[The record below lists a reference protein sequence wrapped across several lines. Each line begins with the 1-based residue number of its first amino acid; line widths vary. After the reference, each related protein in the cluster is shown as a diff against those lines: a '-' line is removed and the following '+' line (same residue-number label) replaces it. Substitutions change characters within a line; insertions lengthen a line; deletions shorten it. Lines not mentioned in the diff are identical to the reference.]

1 MSLDQ
6 GICDI
11 RAWSSAVSAIQ
22 GRWIALA
29 WVSVIGPSVEQV
41 EYRLQDSAGCA
52 ARREDDQ
59 AQGTPQ
65 QPHEQHMHR
74 PADDRGLMWIGQ
86 GLGEFG
92 IIPQTPLT
100 PDQYATARALTDGVH
115 PWSGE
120 VLVPAKHAVDPRA
133 KLPAAPLLAALEAAA
148 AQQGSTVQERLADRP
163 AVAGRVTRMARGISR
178 QGEAHLMAV
187 TEIEQVAR
195 ATGLD
200 VGEAYTAD
208 ELAGARRWR
217 TGRVRIGNRGYDL
230 TLDVAKSLSVLYGLA
245 GREFAAELEAVFAEA
260 VVETVGAVEGWAAYG
275 LRGHQGD
282 GQVAEREES
291 TGLLGWVMWH
301 RTARPVNGAAP
312 DPHLHA
318 HVTIA
323 NLVRGRHDGRWS
335 AIGAGGRDIHRHAH
349 AADALLKARIRRVLT
364 ERYGIAWS
372 RDPHTGAWE
381 IAAIPEPVRG
391 LFSKRDGQVKELLAR
406 LGKPYDETSRQARK
420 VASAQSRQR
429 KQHDTDEVDLRAD
442 WRRQLAAE
450 GIDADTLVRACR
462 QGGGLPARPSTEQ
475 IAAWI
480 WRAEGGLTAHRKVV
494 TRADVLAAVIDA
506 LPDGV
511 TDVAEAETLTDE
523 VLRHAPAVHLPESG
537 PNHLSNAE
545 RFTSRDVLD
554 AENAI
559 LARVRRRYDGGVAV
573 LDARTV
579 RMAVDA
585 FEVGN
590 AVELSGEQ
598 RAALQRVLMAGH
610 GVEAIIGVA
619 GAGKTTLMAAVKTA
633 FEARGL
639 VVRGAATAAVAAAN
653 LTAESGIAAHT
664 VAGWLRRIRD
674 PDRRGLR
681 GVDVLVV
688 DEAAMVDD
696 RELAALLQ
704 EAERRSTKVVLVG
717 DPLQLRAVGVGGGFG
732 AVHRQIGGLTL
743 RHNRRQRD
751 PLERKALELW
761 RAHQRGEA
769 LQVWS
774 QSERVRTGRGAD
786 DTMARLIADWAA
798 ARQPYRTGDREAVH
812 DELADVLVL
821 AGTNEA
827 VERLN
832 LAARAV
838 RCDLGEI
845 TGPERTYRIAGG
857 RSITLAVGDHVR
869 VRRNDYRARRGE
881 GELNVLNGYRGTVVA
896 IDVRDRVQVE
906 WRRSGPDGP
915 ALATEWISRRFIAE
929 GGLSYGTAMTV
940 AAAQGLTAEHALVY
954 GMGLDPHT
962 LYSAMARDR
971 ATARLY
977 LPLELLEG
985 DEDRARYGEVR
996 GDDHELQR
1004 ALAAYTATLQGDR
1017 TDKLLTPE
1025 PVAPRS
1031 AGKRKPGS
1039 RRDREDQRET
1049 DRDVSRVDDV
1059 TPEPGE
1065 GQSQCDAE
1073 REALVA
1079 VRRAAAA
1086 LALAQ
1091 SPYGVGLLAEGELH
1105 SRLDELDRQITAAE
1119 TELRAAEWDRRRIA
1133 EAGGGPSERQL
1144 IAKRD
1149 RLNEQVRRIEAA
1161 SSAAGRL
1168 RRTVAAATDN
1178 REPSELRQ
1186 RELDLIGELGTLR
1199 PWERSRR
1206 RELEAAL
1213 RRVDEQ
1219 RTRLRQQRDD
1229 LAQSVAELRRAAQ
1242 EAAEQAPPEVTWP
1255 LVRRR
1260 RDDLDRD
1267 LIVAQ
1272 RGARSQDVVDAARRA
1287 EAADGNRVLLRRQ
1300 HAAVEQE
1307 VARRKAMSPE
1317 RRRVEEAVRM
1327 EHAAQAHSGRNLD
1340 QARTNHVEREMET
1353 SRLLDREEASR
1364 DHGHDR

>member
-1 MSLDQ
+1 M
-6 GICDI
+6 
-11 RAWSSAVSAIQ
+11 
-22 GRWIALA
+22 
-29 WVSVIGPSVEQV
+29 SVIGPSTQQV
-41 EYRLQDSAGCA
+41 EYRLQDGAGCGA
-52 ARREDDQ
+52 HREDDR
-59 AQGTPQ
+59 AEGAPPQ
-65 QPHEQHMHR
+65 QPHEQLTYL
-74 PADDRGLMWIGQ
+74 ADERGLMWIGQ

-100 PDQYATARALTDGVH
+100 PDQYATARALMNGVH

-148 AQQGSTVQERLADRP
+148 AEQGTTVQERLSDRP
-163 AVAGRVTRMARGISR
+163 AVARRVARMARGISR
-178 QGEAHLMAV
+178 QGEAHLMTV

-195 ATGLD
+195 AADLD
-200 VGEAYTAD
+200 VGEAYPAD
-208 ELAGARRWR
+208 ELAAARRWR
-217 TGRVRIGNRGYDL
+217 TGRVRVGNRGYDL

-245 GREFAAELEAVFAEA
+245 GREFAAELETVFADA

-301 RTARPVNGAAP
+301 RTARPVDGAAP

-323 NLVRGRHDGRWS
+323 NLVRGRGDGRWS
-335 AIGAGGRDIHRHAH
+335 AIAAGGRDIHRHAH

-364 ERYGIAWS
+364 ERYGISWI

-381 IAAIPEPVRG
+381 IAAIPERVRV
-391 LFSKRDGQVKELLAR
+391 LFSKRDGQVKELLAQ
-406 LGKPYDETSRQARK
+406 LGKPYEQASRRARK
-420 VASAQSRQR
+420 VAAAESRQHKR
-429 KQHDTDEVDLRAD
+429 DDVGDVDLRAD
-442 WRRQLAAE
+442 WLRQLSAE
-450 GIDADTLVRACR
+450 GIDADTLIQAS
-462 QGGGLPARPSTEQ
+462 QQSAALPPRPSTEQ

-480 WRAEGGLTAHRKVV
+480 WRAGGGLTAHRKVV

-511 TDVAEAETLTDE
+511 AGVADAEALTDE
-523 VLRHAPAVHLPESG
+523 VLRHAPAVELPESG
-537 PNHLSNAE
+537 PGHLSNAE
-545 RFTSRDVLD
+545 RFTSQDVLD

-559 LARVRRRYDGGVAV
+559 LASVRRRYGSGVAV

-598 RAALQRVLMAGH
+598 RAAVERVLAGGH

-633 FEARGL
+633 FEAHGL

-653 LTAESGIAAHT
+653 LTAESGIASHT

-688 DEAAMVDD
+688 DEGAMVDD
-696 RELAALLQ
+696 RELAVLLQ
-704 EAERRSTKVVLVG
+704 EAERRGTKIVLVG

-732 AVHRQIGGLTL
+732 AVHRQIGGLIL

-769 LQVWS
+769 LYVWS
-774 QSERVRTGRGAD
+774 QGERVRFGRGAD
-786 DTMARLIADWAA
+786 DTMARLIADWAE
-798 ARQPYRTGDREAVH
+798 ARQSYRTGDREAVH
-812 DELADVLVL
+812 DELGDVLVL

-832 LAARAV
+832 LAARAL
-838 RCDLGEI
+838 RREFGEI

-896 IDVRDRVQVE
+896 IDARHRVQVE
-906 WRRSGPDGP
+906 WRQAGPDGP

-940 AAAQGLTAEHALVY
+940 AAAQGLTTEHALIY

-977 LPLELLEG
+977 LPLELLET
-985 DEDRARYGEVR
+985 DADRARHGEVR
-996 GDDHELQR
+996 GEDHELQR
-1004 ALAAYTATLQGDR
+1004 AMEAYAATLEGDR

-1025 PVAPRS
+1025 PEPVAPRP
-1031 AGKRKPGS
+1031 AGGREKEIS
-1039 RRDREDQRET
+1039 REHAADRE
-1049 DRDVSRVDDV
+1049 VSRDDDV
-1059 TPEPGE
+1059 PARAGD
-1065 GQSQCDAE
+1065 GQPRDAE

-1091 SPYGVGLLAEGELH
+1091 SRYGVGLLAESELQM
-1105 SRLDELDRQITAAE
+1105 RLHELDRQIAVAE
-1119 TELRAAEWDRRRIA
+1119 AEIRAAERDRRRLA
-1133 EAGGGPSERQL
+1133 EAGGGPIESRL

-1149 RLNEQVRRIEAA
+1149 HAAEQVRRIEAA
-1161 SSAAGRL
+1161 SSAAERL
-1168 RRTVAAATDN
+1168 HQALAAAADG
-1178 REPSELRQ
+1178 RQLDELRQ
-1186 RELDLIGELGTLR
+1186 REHDLAGELGKLR
-1199 PWERSRR
+1199 PWQRARR
-1206 RELEAAL
+1206 RELETELAGVA
-1213 RRVDEQ
+1213 DQ
-1219 RTRLRQQRDD
+1219 RTQHRQRRDVLAESMPELRQ
-1229 LAQSVAELRRAAQ
+1229 AAQ
-1242 EAAEQAPPEVTWP
+1242 EAAEQAPPKVTWP

-1267 LIVAQ
+1267 FTAAQ
-1272 RGARSQDVVDAARRA
+1272 RSARAQDVVDAGRRE
-1287 EAADGNRVLLRRQ
+1287 EAARGNRVLLRRQ

-1307 VARRKAMSPE
+1307 VARRRTLSPE
-1317 RRRVEEAVRM
+1317 RRSVEAAVRIKQSA
-1327 EHAAQAHSGRNLD
+1327 EARSGRYVD
-1340 QARTNHVEREMET
+1340 QPRDLHPEREMESARGPIEKKRT
-1353 SRLLDREEASR
+1353 VIK
-1364 DHGHDR
+1364 GHDR

>member
-1 MSLDQ
+1 M
-6 GICDI
+6 
-11 RAWSSAVSAIQ
+11 
-22 GRWIALA
+22 
-29 WVSVIGPSVEQV
+29 SVIGPSMEQV
-41 EYRLQDSAGCA
+41 EYRLQDGAGCGA
-52 ARREDDQ
+52 HRDDGQ

-65 QPHEQHMHR
+65 QPHEQPTYR
-74 PADDRGLMWIGQ
+74 LADERGLMWIGQ
-86 GLGEFG
+86 GLHEFG
-92 IIPQTPLT
+92 IIPRTPLT
-100 PDQYATARALTDGVH
+100 PDQYATARALMNGVH
-115 PWSGE
+115 PWSGK
-120 VLVPAKHAVDPRA
+120 VLVPAKHEVDPRA

-148 AQQGSTVQERLADRP
+148 AEQGTTVQERLSDRP
-163 AVAGRVTRMARGISR
+163 AVARRVARMARGIAR
-178 QGEAHLMAV
+178 QGEAHLMTV

-195 ATGLD
+195 AAGVD

-208 ELAGARRWR
+208 ELAVARRWCKS
-217 TGRVRIGNRGYDL
+217 RVRVGNRGYDL
-230 TLDVAKSLSVLYGLA
+230 TLDVTKSLSVLYGLA
-245 GREFAAELEAVFAEA
+245 GREFAAELETVFADA

-282 GQVAEREES
+282 GQVADREES

-301 RTARPVNGAAP
+301 RTARPVDGAAP

-323 NLVRGRHDGRWS
+323 NMVRGRGDGRWS
-335 AIGAGGRDIHRHAH
+335 AIASGGRDIHRHAH

-364 ERYGIAWS
+364 ERYGISWI

-381 IAAIPEPVRG
+381 IASIPEQVRV
-391 LFSKRDGQVKELLAR
+391 LFSKRDGQVKALLAR
-406 LGKPYDETSRQARK
+406 LGKPYDEASRQARK
-420 VASAQSRQR
+420 VASAESRQR
-429 KQHDTDEVDLRAD
+429 KQDDTDEVDLRAD

-450 GIDADTLVRACR
+450 GIDADTLVRTCR
-462 QGGGLPARPSTEQ
+462 QGGELPPRPSAEQ

-480 WRAEGGLTAHRKVV
+480 WRAGGGLTAHRKVV

-511 TDVAEAETLTDE
+511 AGVAEAEALTDE
-523 VLRHAPAVHLPESG
+523 VLRHAPAVELPESG
-537 PNHLSNAE
+537 ASHLSNAE
-545 RFTSRDVLD
+545 RFTSRDVLE

-559 LARVRRRYDGGVAV
+559 LASVRSRYDSGVAV
-573 LDARTV
+573 LDAETV
-579 RMAVDA
+579 RMAIDA

-598 RAALQRVLMAGH
+598 RAAVERVLMTGH
-610 GVEAIIGVA
+610 GVEAITGVA

-633 FEARGL
+633 FEVRGL

-653 LTAESGIAAHT
+653 LSAESGIASHT
-664 VAGWLRRIRD
+664 IAGWLRRIRD

-696 RELAALLQ
+696 RELAALLR
-704 EAERRSTKVVLVG
+704 EAERRGTKVVLVG

-732 AVHRQIGGLTL
+732 AVHRQIRGLTL

-769 LQVWS
+769 LHVWS
-774 QSERVRTGRGAD
+774 QGDRVRSGRGAD
-786 DTMARLIADWAA
+786 DTMARLIADWAD
-798 ARQPYRTGDREAVH
+798 ARQPYRTGDREAVY

-832 LAARAV
+832 LTSRAL
-838 RCDLGEI
+838 RRELGEI

-857 RSITLAVGDHVR
+857 RSIALAVGDHVR

-881 GELNVLNGYRGTVVA
+881 GELNVLNGYRGRVVA

-906 WRRSGPDGP
+906 WRQAGPDGP
-915 ALATEWISRRFIAE
+915 TLATEWISRRFIAE

-940 AAAQGLTAEHALVY
+940 AAAQGLTAEHALIY

-977 LPLELLEG
+977 LPLELLET
-985 DEDRARYGEVR
+985 DADRARHGEVR
-996 GDDHELQR
+996 GKDQELQR
-1004 ALAAYTATLQGDR
+1004 AMAAYAATLEGDR
-1017 TDKLLTPE
+1017 SDKLLSPEPE
-1025 PVAPRS
+1025 PVAPRK
-1031 AGKRKPGS
+1031 AGGREPGIS
-1039 RRDREDQRET
+1039 REREADRE
-1049 DRDVSRVDDV
+1049 VSRDDDV
-1059 TPEPGE
+1059 PARAGDGPPR
-1065 GQSQCDAE
+1065 DAE

-1086 LALAQ
+1086 LSLVQ
-1091 SPYGVGLLAEGELH
+1091 SQYGVGLLAESELEA
-1105 SRLDELDRQITAAE
+1105 RLDELDRQIAVAE
-1119 TELRAAEWDRRRIA
+1119 AEIRAAERDRRRFA
-1133 EAGGGPSERQL
+1133 EAGGGPVESRL

-1149 RLNEQVRRIEAA
+1149 RLAEQVRRIEAA
-1161 SSAAGRL
+1161 SSAAERLHQALAAVADGR
-1168 RRTVAAATDN
+1168 RFD
-1178 REPSELRQ
+1178 ELRQ
-1186 RELDLIGELGTLR
+1186 REHDLAGELGTLR
-1199 PWERSRR
+1199 PWQRARR
-1206 RELEAAL
+1206 RELETELAGVA
-1213 RRVDEQ
+1213 EQ
-1219 RTRLRQQRDD
+1219 RTQHRRDVLAERMPELRQ
-1229 LAQSVAELRRAAQ
+1229 AAQ

-1260 RDDLDRD
+1260 NADLHRDFTA
-1267 LIVAQ
+1267 AQ
-1272 RGARSQDVVDAARRA
+1272 RGARAQDVSDAGRRAQAARG
-1287 EAADGNRVLLRRQ
+1287 DRVLSRRE

-1307 VARRKAMSPE
+1307 VARRRALSPE
-1317 RRRVEEAVRM
+1317 RRSVEDAVRIK
-1327 EHAAQAHSGRNLD
+1327 HSV
-1340 QARTNHVEREMET
+1340 QARTGGNADQPRVGPVEREEMEK
-1353 SRLLDREEASR
+1353 SRSPREEASR
-1364 DHGHDR
+1364 DRGHDM

>member
-1 MSLDQ
+1 M
-6 GICDI
+6 
-11 RAWSSAVSAIQ
+11 
-22 GRWIALA
+22 
-29 WVSVIGPSVEQV
+29 SVIGPSMEQV
-41 EYRLQDSAGCA
+41 EYRLQGGAGCGA
-52 ARREDDQ
+52 HRDDGQ

-65 QPHEQHMHR
+65 QPHEQLTYR
-74 PADDRGLMWIGQ
+74 LADERGLMWIGQ
-86 GLGEFG
+86 GLHEFG

-100 PDQYATARALTDGVH
+100 PDQYATARALMDGVH
-115 PWSGE
+115 PWSGK
-120 VLVPAKHAVDPRA
+120 VLVPAKHEVDPRA

-148 AQQGSTVQERLADRP
+148 AEQGTTVQERLSDRP
-163 AVAGRVTRMARGISR
+163 AVARRVARMARGIAR
-178 QGEAHLMAV
+178 QGEAHLMTV

-195 ATGLD
+195 AAGVD

-208 ELAGARRWR
+208 ELAVARRWR
-217 TGRVRIGNRGYDL
+217 KSRVRVGNRGYDL
-230 TLDVAKSLSVLYGLA
+230 TLDVTKSLSVLYGLA
-245 GREFAAELEAVFAEA
+245 GREFAAELETVFADA

-282 GQVAEREES
+282 GQVADREES

-301 RTARPVNGAAP
+301 RTARPVDGAAP

-323 NLVRGRHDGRWS
+323 NMVRGRGDGRWS
-335 AIGAGGRDIHRHAH
+335 AIAAGGRDIHRHAH

-364 ERYGIAWS
+364 ERYGISWI

-381 IAAIPEPVRG
+381 IAAIPEQVRV
-391 LFSKRDGQVKELLAR
+391 LFSKRDGQVKALLAR
-406 LGKPYDETSRQARK
+406 FGKPYDEASRQARK
-420 VASAQSRQR
+420 VASAESRQR
-429 KQHDTDEVDLRAD
+429 KQDDTDEVDLRAD

-450 GIDADTLVRACR
+450 GIDADTLVRTCR
-462 QGGGLPARPSTEQ
+462 QGGELPPRPSAEQ
-475 IAAWI
+475 VAAWI
-480 WRAEGGLTAHRKVV
+480 WCAGGGLTAHRKVV

-511 TDVAEAETLTDE
+511 AGVAEAEALTDE
-523 VLRHAPAVHLPESG
+523 VLRHAPAVELPESG
-537 PNHLSNAE
+537 ASHLSNAE
-545 RFTSRDVLD
+545 RFTSQDVLD

-559 LARVRRRYDGGVAV
+559 LASARSRYDSGVAV

-579 RMAVDA
+579 RMAIDA

-598 RAALQRVLMAGH
+598 RAAVERVLMAGH
-610 GVEAIIGVA
+610 GVEAITGVA

-653 LTAESGIAAHT
+653 LTAESGIASHT
-664 VAGWLRRIRD
+664 VADWLRRIRD
-674 PDRRGLR
+674 PERRGLR

-696 RELAALLQ
+696 RELAVLLQ

-717 DPLQLRAVGVGGGFG
+717 DPLQLRAVGIGGGFG
-732 AVHRQIGGLTL
+732 TVHRQIGGLTL

-769 LQVWS
+769 LHVWS
-774 QSERVRTGRGAD
+774 QGERVRSGRGAD
-786 DTMARLIADWAA
+786 DTMARLIADWAH

-832 LAARAV
+832 LAARAL
-838 RCDLGEI
+838 RRELGEI

-857 RSITLAVGDHVR
+857 RNITLAVGDHVR

-896 IDVRDRVQVE
+896 IDARDQVQVE
-906 WRRSGPDGP
+906 WRHTGPDGL

-940 AAAQGLTAEHALVY
+940 AAAQGLTAEYALVY

-977 LPLELLEG
+977 LPLELLEA
-985 DEDRARYGEVR
+985 DEDRARHGEVR
-996 GDDHELQR
+996 GEDHELQR
-1004 ALAAYTATLQGDR
+1004 AMAAYAATLRGDR
-1017 TDKLLTPE
+1017 TDKFLTPE
-1025 PVAPRS
+1025 PEPVAQRS
-1031 AGKRKPGS
+1031 AGERQPGIS
-1039 RRDREDQRET
+1039 RDRDNQRDT
-1049 DRDVSRVDDV
+1049 GRQVSRVDEV
-1059 TPEPGE
+1059 TSEPGD
-1065 GQSQCDAE
+1065 GRSQRDAE

-1091 SPYGVGLLAEGELH
+1091 SQYGVGLLAEGELH
-1105 SRLDELDRQITAAE
+1105 RRLHELNRQITAAE
-1119 TELRAAEWDRRRIA
+1119 ADLRAAERDRRRFA
-1133 EAGGGPSERQL
+1133 EAGGGAVETQL

-1149 RLNEQVRRIEAA
+1149 RLNEQARRIEAA

-1168 RRTVAAATDN
+1168 RRAIAAATDS
-1178 REPSELRQ
+1178 RELDELRQ
-1186 RELDLIGELGTLR
+1186 REHDLVGELGTLR

-1213 RRVDEQ
+1213 RGVDEQ
-1219 RTRLRQQRDD
+1219 RTQLRQRRDA
-1229 LAQSVAELRRAAQ
+1229 LAESMPELRQAAQ
-1242 EAAEQAPPEVTWP
+1242 EAAEQAPPKVAWP

-1267 LIVAQ
+1267 FTAAQ
-1272 RGARSQDVVDAARRA
+1272 RGARAQDVVDAERRA
-1287 EAADGNRVLLRRQ
+1287 EAARRYRVLLRRE

-1307 VARRKAMSPE
+1307 VARRRTLSPE
-1317 RRRVEEAVRM
+1317 RRGVEDAVRL
-1327 EHAAQAHSGRNLD
+1327 ERAAESRSGRSVD
-1340 QARTNHVEREMET
+1340 QLGNRHAERQMEK
-1353 SRLLDREEASR
+1353 SRLPDREKASR
-1364 DHGHDR
+1364 DQGHDR

>member
-1 MSLDQ
+1 M
-6 GICDI
+6 
-11 RAWSSAVSAIQ
+11 
-22 GRWIALA
+22 A
-29 WVSVIGPSVEQV
+29 WVSVIGPSMEQV
-41 EYRLQDSAGCA
+41 EYRLRDGAGCGA
-52 ARREDDQ
+52 HRDADR
-59 AQGTPQ
+59 AQGAPQ
-65 QPHEQHMHR
+65 QPREQITYR
-74 PADDRGLMWIGQ
+74 LADERGLMWIGQ

-92 IIPQTPLT
+92 IIPETPLT
-100 PDQYATARALTDGVH
+100 SDQYAAARALMNGVH
-115 PWSGE
+115 PWNGE
-120 VLVPAKHAVDPRA
+120 VLVPAKHAIDPRA
-133 KLPAAPLLAALEAAA
+133 KLPAAPLLAVMEAVAA
-148 AQQGSTVQERLADRP
+148 EQGTTVQERLADRP
-163 AVAGRVTRMARGISR
+163 AVARRVARMARGIAR
-178 QGEAHLMAV
+178 QGEAHLMTV

-195 ATGLD
+195 AAGID
-200 VGEAYTAD
+200 PAQAYTAD
-208 ELAGARRWR
+208 ELDTARRWR
-217 TGRVRIGNRGYDL
+217 TSRVRIGNRGYDL
-230 TLDVAKSLSVLYGLA
+230 TLDVTKSMSVLYGLA
-245 GREFAAELEAVFAEA
+245 GREFAAELEAVFAGA
-260 VVETVGAVEGWAAYG
+260 VVETVAAVEGWAAYG

-282 GQVAEREES
+282 GRLAEREES

-323 NLVRGRHDGRWS
+323 NMVRGRRDGRWS
-335 AIGAGGRDIHRHAH
+335 AIAAGGRDIHRHAH

-372 RDPHTGAWE
+372 RDAHTGAWE
-381 IAAIPEPVRG
+381 IAAIPERVRVV
-391 LFSKRDGQVKELLAR
+391 FSKRDGQVKALLAR
-406 LGKPYDETSRQARK
+406 LGKPYDEASRQARK
-420 VASAQSRQR
+420 VASAQSRQS
-429 KQHDTDEVDLRAD
+429 KQNDVDEVDLRAD

-450 GIDADTLVRACR
+450 GIDADALVHACG
-462 QGGGLPARPSTEQ
+462 QAAGLPPRPSAEQ
-475 IAAWI
+475 LAAWI
-480 WRAEGGLTAHRKVV
+480 WRAGGGLTAHRKVV

-511 TDVAEAETLTDE
+511 ADVAEAEALTDE
-523 VLRHAPAVHLPESG
+523 VLRHAPAVELPESG
-537 PNHLSNAE
+537 ASHLSNAE

-559 LARVRRRYDGGVAV
+559 LASVRRRYDSGVAV

-579 RMAVDA
+579 SMAIDA
-585 FEVGN
+585 FEVAH

-598 RAALQRVLMAGH
+598 RGALERVLTAGH

-653 LTAESGIAAHT
+653 LTAESGIASHT

-696 RELAALLQ
+696 RELAVLLE
-704 EAERRSTKVVLVG
+704 EAERTGTKVVLVG

-732 AVHRQIGGLTL
+732 AAHRQIGGLTL
-743 RHNRRQRD
+743 RQNRRQRD

-761 RAHQRGEA
+761 RAHRRGEA
-769 LQVWS
+769 LHVWS
-774 QSERVRTGRGAD
+774 QGERVRSGRGAD
-786 DTMARLIADWAA
+786 DTMARLIADWAD
-798 ARQPYRTGDREAVH
+798 ARQPYRVGDREAVH

-838 RCDLGEI
+838 RRELGEI

-857 RSITLAVGDHVR
+857 RSIALAVGDHVR

-881 GELNVLNGYRGTVVA
+881 GELNVLNGYRGTVIA
-896 IDVRDRVQVE
+896 IDVRDQVQVE
-906 WRRSGPDGP
+906 WRHTGPDGP
-915 ALATEWISRRFIAE
+915 ALVTEWISPRFIAE

-940 AAAQGLTAEHALVY
+940 AAAQGLTAEHTLIY

-971 ATARLY
+971 ATACLY
-977 LPLELLEG
+977 LPLELLES
-985 DEDRARYGEVR
+985 DADRALHGEVR
-996 GDDHELQR
+996 GEDHELQR
-1004 ALAAYTATLQGDR
+1004 AMAAYAATLEGDR

-1025 PVAPRS
+1025 PEPVAPPLAAERQ
-1031 AGKRKPGS
+1031 PGIS
-1039 RRDREDQRET
+1039 RDRGGEHET
-1049 DRDVSRVDDV
+1049 GRKASRAEDV
-1059 TPEPGE
+1059 TAGAGDGRTPR
-1065 GQSQCDAE
+1065 DAE

-1091 SPYGVGLLAEGELH
+1091 SQYGLGLLAEGELEL
-1105 SRLDELDRQITAAE
+1105 RLHELDRRIAAAE
-1119 TELRAAEWDRRRIA
+1119 ADIRSAERDRRRFA
-1133 EAGGGPSERQL
+1133 EAGGGPIESRL
-1144 IAKRD
+1144 IVKRD
-1149 RLNEQVRRIEAA
+1149 RLTEQVRRIKAA
-1161 SSAAGRL
+1161 SSAAERLHQVLAAVADGRQL
-1168 RRTVAAATDN
+1168 D
-1178 REPSELRQ
+1178 ELRQ
-1186 RELDLIGELGTLR
+1186 REHDLAAELGTLR
-1199 PWERSRR
+1199 PWQRARR
-1206 RELEAAL
+1206 RELESEL
-1213 RRVDEQ
+1213 MDVGEQ
-1219 RTRLRQQRDD
+1219 RAQVEQQHQAFIGRVRELRQ
-1229 LAQSVAELRRAAQ
+1229 AAQ

-1255 LVRRR
+1255 LVQRR
-1260 RDDLDRD
+1260 RDDLERD
-1267 LIVAQ
+1267 FTAAQ
-1272 RGARSQDVVDAARRA
+1272 RGARAQDVNDAGQRA
-1287 EAADGNRVLLRRQ
+1287 EAARGDRALLRRE

-1307 VARRKAMSPE
+1307 IVRRRQMSPE
-1317 RRRVEEAVRM
+1317 RRDVEEAVRR
-1327 EHAAQAHSGRNLD
+1327 EHAAEARSGRTMA
-1340 QARTNHVEREMET
+1340 QPHTGPSEREVEK
-1353 SRLLDREEASR
+1353 SRLLDREASTR